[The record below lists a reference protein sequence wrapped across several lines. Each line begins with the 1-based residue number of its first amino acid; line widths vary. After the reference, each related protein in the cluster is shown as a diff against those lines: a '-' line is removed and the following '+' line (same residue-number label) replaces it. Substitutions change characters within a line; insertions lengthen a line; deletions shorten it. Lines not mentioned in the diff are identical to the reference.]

1 MLSLRHVLV
10 RCSTRKLCTS
20 GSGPQTSND
29 RLAARLAE
37 RESRKH
43 ADAATLSAAEKAS
56 ATQQQIVAAEKVS
69 ATQQQIVAAE
79 KATLSEQIVA
89 TAAAHAKNGGEQASK
104 LGSLLGLLRWAFSV
118 LVPATV
124 LRRTQR

>member
-56 ATQQQIVAAEKVS
+56 ATQQQIVAAEK
-69 ATQQQIVAAE
+69 
-79 KATLSEQIVA
+79 ATLSEQIVA